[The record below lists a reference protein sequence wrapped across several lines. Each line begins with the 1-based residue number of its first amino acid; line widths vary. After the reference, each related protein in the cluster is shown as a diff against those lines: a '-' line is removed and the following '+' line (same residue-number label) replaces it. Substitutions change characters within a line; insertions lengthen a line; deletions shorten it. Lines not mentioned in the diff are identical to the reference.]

1 MTLFIRRFIGA
12 LMLDASAYEDIESD
26 RRAGASAILV
36 IALACAAG
44 AFAGKSVSAAGAPG
58 FAIAMAMML
67 GWWIVWAMLI
77 TAIGTRL
84 LPEPQ
89 TRSNPSELLRSI
101 GFAAA
106 PGTFYALA
114 AMPAAAM
121 FVFVLVSLW
130 MIAATVI
137 AVRQAL
143 DYTTIWRAVAVCLI
157 AWLLSFGVLAAI
169 STVFTARLE

>member
-12 LMLDASAYEDIESD
+12 LVLDAGAYEDIESD
-26 RRAGASAILV
+26 RRAGPSAVLV

-44 AFAGKSVSAAGAPG
+44 AFAGKSLSIAGSPG

-106 PGTFYALA
+106 PGTLYAFA
-114 AMPAAAM
+114 AIPVAAPY
-121 FVFVLVSLW
+121 VLVLVSAW

-143 DYTTIWRAVAVCLI
+143 DYTTTWRAAAVCVI
-157 AWLLSFGVLAAI
+157 AWLLSFGVIAAAG
-169 STVFTARLE
+169 VMFTARVE

>member
-1 MTLFIRRFIGA
+1 MTLFLRRFIGA
-12 LMLDASAYEDIESD
+12 LTLDAGAYEDIESD
-26 RRAGASAILV
+26 RRAGASAVFV
-36 IALACAAG
+36 IALACGAG
-44 AFAGKSVSAAGAPG
+44 AFAARSLSIAGSPG
-58 FAIAMAMML
+58 FALAMAMMI

-106 PGTFYALA
+106 PGTLFALA
-114 AMPAAAM
+114 AIPVAAAY
-121 FVFVLVSLW
+121 VFVVVSLW

-143 DYTTIWRAVAVCLI
+143 DYTTTWRAVAVCVI
-157 AWLLSFGVLAAI
+157 AWLLSFGVIAAV
-169 STVFTARLE
+169 STVFTRPVS

>member
-1 MTLFIRRFIGA
+1 MARFLRRFIGA
-12 LMLDASAYEDIESD
+12 LMLDAGAYEDIEAD
-26 RRAGASAILV
+26 RGAGASAVFV

-44 AFAGKSVSAAGAPG
+44 AFAGRSASAAGSPG

-89 TRSNPSELLRSI
+89 TRSNPSELLRSL

-106 PGTFYALA
+106 PGTFFAFA
-114 AMPAAAM
+114 AMPAVAI
-121 FVFVLVSLW
+121 FVFVLVTLW

-143 DYTTIWRAVAVCLI
+143 DYTTTWRAAAVCLI
-157 AWLLSFGVLAAI
+157 AWLLSFGVIAAI
-169 STVFTARLE
+169 STVFTRPVS

>member
-12 LMLDASAYEDIESD
+12 LMLDAGAYEDIESD
-26 RRAGASAILV
+26 RNAGASAVLV

-44 AFAGKSVSAAGAPG
+44 AFAAKSVTAAGAPG

-143 DYTTIWRAVAVCLI
+143 DYTTTWRAVAVCLI
-157 AWLLSFGVLAAI
+157 AWLMSFGVLAAI

>member
-12 LMLDASAYEDIESD
+12 LVLDAGAYEDIESD
-26 RRAGASAILV
+26 RNAGASAVLV

-44 AFAGKSVSAAGAPG
+44 AFAARSLSVFGSPG
-58 FAIAMAMML
+58 FAIAMAMMI

-101 GFAAA
+101 GFAAT
-106 PGTFYALA
+106 PGTLYAFA
-114 AMPAAAM
+114 AIPVAAPY
-121 FVFVLVSLW
+121 VFVLVSLW

-143 DYTTIWRAVAVCLI
+143 DFTTTWRAVAVCAI
-157 AWLLSFGVLAAI
+157 AWLLSFGVIAAI
-169 STVFTARLE
+169 SAVFTRPVS

>member
-12 LMLDASAYEDIESD
+12 LVLDAGAYEDIESD
-26 RRAGASAILV
+26 RGAGASAVLV

-44 AFAGKSVSAAGAPG
+44 AFAAKSLSVAGSAG
-58 FAIAMAMML
+58 FAIAMLMMI

-106 PGTFYALA
+106 PGTLYAFA
-114 AMPAAAM
+114 AIPVAAAY
-121 FVFVLVSLW
+121 VFVLVSVW

-143 DYTTIWRAVAVCLI
+143 DYTTTWRAAAVCVI
-157 AWLLSFGVLAAI
+157 AWLLSFGVIAAV
-169 STVFTARLE
+169 SMMFTTRVE

>member
-1 MTLFIRRFIGA
+1 MTLFLRRFIGA
-12 LMLDASAYEDIESD
+12 LMLDAGAYEDIEAD
-26 RRAGASAILV
+26 RGAGASAVFV

-44 AFAGKSVSAAGAPG
+44 AFAARSLSVAGSPG

-106 PGTFYALA
+106 PGTFFALA
-114 AMPAAAM
+114 AMPSAAP
-121 FVFVLVSLW
+121 FVYTLVSLW
-130 MIAATVI
+130 MIAATVV

-143 DYTTIWRAVAVCLI
+143 DYTTTWRAVAVCVI
-157 AWLLSFGVLAAI
+157 AWLLSFGVIAAI
-169 STVFTARLE
+169 STVFTRPVT

>member
-1 MTLFIRRFIGA
+1 MNLFVRRFIGA
-12 LMLDASAYEDIESD
+12 LMLDAGTYEDIEAD
-26 RRAGASAILV
+26 RGAGGSAFLV

-44 AFAGKSVSAAGAPG
+44 AFAAKSLSVAGSPG

-106 PGTFYALA
+106 PGTFFALA

-121 FVFVLVSLW
+121 FVYILVSLW

-143 DYTTIWRAVAVCLI
+143 DYTTTWRAVAVCVI
-157 AWLLSFGVLAAI
+157 AWLLSFGVIAAVG
-169 STVFTARLE
+169 TVFTRPVS

>member
-12 LMLDASAYEDIESD
+12 LMLDAGAYEDIESD
-26 RRAGASAILV
+26 RTAGASAILV
-36 IALACAAG
+36 IALACTAG
-44 AFAGKSVSAAGAPG
+44 AFAGQSLTAAGAPG
-58 FAIAMAMML
+58 FAIALAMMI

-84 LPEPQ
+84 MPEPQ

-106 PGTFYALA
+106 PGTFYAFA
-114 AMPAAAM
+114 AMPAVSL

-143 DYTTIWRAVAVCLI
+143 DYTTTWRAVGVCVI
-157 AWLLSFGVLAAI
+157 AWLLSAGVIAAI
-169 STVFTARLE
+169 STVFTQPVS

>member
-1 MTLFIRRFIGA
+1 MTLFVRRFIGA
-12 LMLDASAYEDIESD
+12 LMLDAGAYEDIEAD
-26 RRAGASAILV
+26 RGAGPSAVFV

-44 AFAGKSVSAAGAPG
+44 AFAGRSASVGGSPG

-106 PGTFYALA
+106 PGTFFAFA
-114 AMPAAAM
+114 AMPAVSI
-121 FVFVLVSLW
+121 FVFVIVTLW

-143 DYTTIWRAVAVCLI
+143 DYTTTWRAVAVCVIAWFLSIGLI
-157 AWLLSFGVLAAI
+157 AAVGTA
-169 STVFTARLE
+169 FTTPVS

>member
-1 MTLFIRRFIGA
+1 MARFVRRFIGA
-12 LMLDASAYEDIESD
+12 LMLDAGAYEDIEAD
-26 RRAGASAILV
+26 RGAGPAAVFVIVLACLAGAVAGRSA
-36 IALACAAG
+36 
-44 AFAGKSVSAAGAPG
+44 SAAGAPG

-77 TAIGTRL
+77 TAVGTRL

-106 PGTFYALA
+106 PGVFFAFAAL
-114 AMPAAAM
+114 PAAAI
-121 FVFVLVSLW
+121 FVFVLVTLW

-143 DYTTIWRAVAVCLI
+143 DYTTTWRAVAVCVI
-157 AWLLSFGVLAAI
+157 AWMLSFGVIAAI
-169 STVFTARLE
+169 STVFTRPVS

>member
-12 LMLDASAYEDIESD
+12 LMLDAGAFEDIESD
-26 RRAGASAILV
+26 RRAGASAVLV
-36 IALACAAG
+36 IAMACAAG
-44 AFAGKSVSAAGAPG
+44 AFAGRSVSAAGSPG
-58 FAIAMAMML
+58 FAIAMAIML
-67 GWWIVWAMLI
+67 GWWVVWAMLI

-84 LPEPQ
+84 LPELQ

-106 PGTFYALA
+106 PGSFYVFA
-114 AMPAAAM
+114 AMPAVAI

-143 DYTTIWRAVAVCLI
+143 DYTTTWRAIAVCVV
-157 AWLLSFGVLAAI
+157 AWLLSFGLIAAI
-169 STVFTARLE
+169 STVFTRPVS

>member
-12 LMLDASAYEDIESD
+12 LMLDAGAYEDIESD

-44 AFAGKSVSAAGAPG
+44 AFAGKNISAAGAPG

-77 TAIGTRL
+77 AAIGTRL

-143 DYTTIWRAVAVCLI
+143 DYTTTWRAVAVCLI
-157 AWLLSFGVLAAI
+157 AWLLSFGVIAAVG
-169 STVFTARLE
+169 TVFTAKLE

>member
-12 LMLDASAYEDIESD
+12 LMLDAGAYEDIESD
-26 RRAGASAILV
+26 RRAGASAVFV

-44 AFAGKSVSAAGAPG
+44 AFAAKSLSVAGSPG
-58 FAIAMAMML
+58 FAIAMAMTL

-106 PGTFYALA
+106 PGTLYALA
-114 AMPAAAM
+114 AMPVAAPY
-121 FVFVLVSLW
+121 VFVLASVW

-143 DYTTIWRAVAVCLI
+143 DYTTTWRAIAVCVI
-157 AWLLSFGVLAAI
+157 AWLLSFGVIAGASMFL
-169 STVFTARLE
+169 TARVE